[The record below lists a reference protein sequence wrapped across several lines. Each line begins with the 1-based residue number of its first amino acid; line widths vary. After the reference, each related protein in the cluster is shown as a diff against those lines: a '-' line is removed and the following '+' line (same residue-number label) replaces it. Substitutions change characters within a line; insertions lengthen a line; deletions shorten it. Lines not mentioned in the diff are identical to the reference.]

1 LRHILV
7 AGRLFN
13 EKEVSEILKR
23 ASSIRSG
30 GDVVGSGGINLEEL
44 QQVASELGYD
54 PAHIELAARQLGAAP
69 PQSNG
74 FLGGRV
80 ILDRTVEGEISA
92 EDWLGMVAVIQRYQ
106 KDAGAV
112 TQRGFNYDWV
122 GSEEGAS
129 LALTVN
135 VRNGR
140 SRIRLESNRWMGIF
154 MVSVFCPVF
163 ALVFSLSLS
172 KHSYP
177 LAAVSVC
184 LLFGALWFG
193 IVRQF
198 GQHHVQSI
206 SGLMERLADEVRSES
221 TALRLESSTQAENQP
236 ASREETVRL

>member
-1 LRHILV
+1 MLLV
-7 AGRLFN
+7 DSLL
-13 EKEVSEILKR
+13 I
-23 ASSIRSG
+23 
-30 GDVVGSGGINLEEL
+30 GGIRFCLDKVLTAVDRELNDDSVLREEL
-44 QQVASELGYD
+44 IAAQMRFEL
-54 PAHIELAARQLGAAP
+54 
-69 PQSNG
+69 
-74 FLGGRV
+74 
-80 ILDRTVEGEISA
+80 GEISA